1 MLHKDKLEAFVVY
14 KTMEFLQKDDVIQQ
28 LSEALYNLQF
38 TESTMLPK
46 LEEQLK
52 DKNQEMKNIVNAVQ
66 KGFATQT
73 LLQRLGELEKERDEI
88 GEAIA
93 KEKIKTP
100 IFSQDHFRMAL
111 HNFRKIDISKQDGKR
126 KIIDTFIN
134 AIYVS
139 NDDFKIVYNVNGK
152 EETIKLEELE
162 SSTLFSNG
170 APKTGKFK
178 RFCLNLPVFCISRPF
193 YFQKMG
199 RRWGATARTV
209 IILRYSL
216 L

>member
-1 MLHKDKLEAFVVY
+1 MEERKILRKNGKRLRYNAVRHILTNRVY
-14 KTMEFLQKDDVIQQ
+14 IGE
-28 LSEALYNLQF
+28 YNHSGIKIENSVPPLVEVDIF
-38 TESTMLPK
+38 
-46 LEEQLK
+46 
-52 DKNQEMKNIVNAVQ
+52 NAVQ

-111 HNFRKIDISKQDGKR
+111 HNFRKIDVSKQDGKR

-134 AIYVS
+134 AIYIS
-139 NDDFKIVYNVNGK
+139 DDDFKIVYNVNGK

-170 APKTGKFK
+170 AP
-178 RFCLNLPVFCISRPF
+178 
-193 YFQKMG
+193 
-199 RRWGATARTV
+199 
-209 IILRYSL
+209 
-216 L
+216 

>member
-1 MLHKDKLEAFVVY
+1 M
-14 KTMEFLQKDDVIQQ
+14 
-28 LSEALYNLQF
+28 
-38 TESTMLPK
+38 
-46 LEEQLK
+46 
-52 DKNQEMKNIVNAVQ
+52 Q

-111 HNFRKIDISKQDGKR
+111 HNFRKIDVSKQDGKR

-134 AIYVS
+134 AIYIS
-139 NDDFKIVYNVNGK
+139 DDDFKIVYNVNGK

-170 APKTGKFK
+170 APKNAIPFLRG
-178 RFCLNLPVFCISRPF
+178 CIF
-193 YFQKMG
+193 
-199 RRWGATARTV
+199 
-209 IILRYSL
+209 LLSL
-216 L
+216 HI

>member
-1 MLHKDKLEAFVVY
+1 
-14 KTMEFLQKDDVIQQ
+14 
-28 LSEALYNLQF
+28 
-38 TESTMLPK
+38 MLPK

-52 DKNQEMKNIVNAVQ
+52 AKNQEIENIVNAVQ
-66 KGFATQT
+66 KGFAAQT

-93 KEKIKTP
+93 KEKIKSS
-100 IFSQDHFRMAL
+100 IFSQDHFKMAL
-111 HNFRKIDISKQDGKR
+111 HNFRKIDVSKQGGKR

-139 NDDFKIVYNVNGK
+139 DDDFKIVYNVNGK

-170 APKTGKFK
+170 APNSRNPNLFGVWIFLFSHNKIDGLWFVEFFIFFGGEIRFIKIIIINK
-178 RFCLNLPVFCISRPF
+178 RVKRKPF
-193 YFQKMG
+193 IGFRFFFQKNIKN
-199 RRWGATARTV
+199 R
-209 IILRYSL
+209 
-216 L
+216 

>member
-1 MLHKDKLEAFVVY
+1 M
-14 KTMEFLQKDDVIQQ
+14 I
-28 LSEALYNLQF
+28 
-38 TESTMLPK
+38 
-46 LEEQLK
+46 
-52 DKNQEMKNIVNAVQ
+52 
-66 KGFATQT
+66 
-73 LLQRLGELEKERDEI
+73 QRLGELEKERDEI

-111 HNFRKIDISKQDGKR
+111 HNFRKIDVSKQDGKR

-139 NDDFKIVYNVNGK
+139 DDDFKIVYNVNGK

-170 APKTGKFK
+170 APESAIFERK
-178 RFCLNLPVFCISRPF
+178 RLENADFLLLSAASFCKI
-193 YFQKMG
+193 
-199 RRWGATARTV
+199 WV
-209 IILRYSL
+209 IIGS
-216 L
+216 

>member
-1 MLHKDKLEAFVVY
+1 M
-14 KTMEFLQKDDVIQQ
+14 
-28 LSEALYNLQF
+28 
-38 TESTMLPK
+38 
-46 LEEQLK
+46 
-52 DKNQEMKNIVNAVQ
+52 
-66 KGFATQT
+66 QT

-111 HNFRKIDISKQDGKR
+111 HNFRKIDLSKQDGKR

-139 NDDFKIVYNVNGK
+139 DDDFKIVYNVNGK

-162 SSTLFSNG
+162 SSTLFLNG
-170 APKTGKFK
+170 APKSGVK
-178 RFCLNLPVFCISRPF
+178 RSFGILTHFCIFLGKNRQFWTPLIFKGLFFYVQKTKKHPTHFSRLVGGNVLG
-193 YFQKMG
+193 G
-199 RRWGATARTV
+199 R
-209 IILRYSL
+209 I
-216 L
+216 